1 MMAHI
6 SRPNS
11 GIWPFPHLVTASRL
25 LWVAALCILLLWS
38 GRATEMDRAFV
49 MTGQAIHAAA
59 TGQNN
64 SQVVNGFSQIAESLW
79 PMQLESRIELHQQA
93 GQPKASALP
102 FSHIETTS
110 RSTQSTDPLTGQA
123 VTTSHTKTELVVPY
137 GYVLVV
143 VSKLI
148 ETIQMAIW
156 ATLIALVISL
166 PLGFLA
172 ARNLMGD
179 GLVVGLARSLIG
191 LLRAIPE
198 LVSALFFV
206 VAFGFGPIAG
216 IFALGLHAAGF
227 LGKFFADDS
236 ENADPKPQEALV
248 ALGANTIKVARFAVL
263 PQVLPQYIAYILYI
277 LDRNIRMAT
286 VIGLVGA
293 GGIGQELKGR
303 FDMYDYGH
311 VATILVAI
319 FILVVLVDQLSAS
332 IRKQL
337 L

>member
-1 MMAHI
+1 MGRI
-6 SRPNS
+6 IRLKS
-11 GIWPFPHLVTASRL
+11 GVWRFPQLLTVPRLIWLGV
-25 LWVAALCILLLWS
+25 LCFLLLWS

-49 MTGQAIHAAA
+49 MTSQAVHAAL
-59 TGQNN
+59 TGQKD
-64 SQVVNGFSQIAESLW
+64 SQVVNGFSQIAQSLW
-79 PMQLESRIELHQQA
+79 PLQLETRTELHHQTGSPVA
-93 GQPKASALP
+93 HALP
-102 FSHIETTS
+102 FSYLETTS
-110 RSTQSTDPLTGQA
+110 RLTQSMDPATGKLVSSQ
-123 VTTSHTKTELVVPY
+123 VQVTELVVPY
-137 GYVLVV
+137 GYVWLVV
-143 VSKLI
+143 TKLV

-156 ATLIALVISL
+156 ATLIALVISG

-172 ARNLMGD
+172 ARNLMGE
-179 GLVVGLARSLIG
+179 GFIVASARALIG
-191 LLRAIPE
+191 LLRAVPE

-216 IFALGLHAAGF
+216 ILALGLHAAGF

-236 ENADPKPQEALV
+236 ENADPKPQEALI
-248 ALGANTIKVARFAVL
+248 ALGANTFKVARFAVL
-263 PQVLPQYIAYILYI
+263 PQVLPQYTAYTLYI

-319 FILVVLVDQLSAS
+319 FILVVLVDQLSAG
-332 IRKQL
+332 IRKKL